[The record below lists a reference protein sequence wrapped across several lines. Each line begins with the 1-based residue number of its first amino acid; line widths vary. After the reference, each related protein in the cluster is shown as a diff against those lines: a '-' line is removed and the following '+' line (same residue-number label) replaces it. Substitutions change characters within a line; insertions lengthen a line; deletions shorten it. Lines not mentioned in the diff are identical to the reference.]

1 MDWKTVLNGN
11 RLKWIVGAGLAGIL
25 LILFSTI
32 WPGGSEEADPP
43 GKTEEEALPTAE
55 EYRQEYERMAL
66 QLVQQITGVGDVQVF
81 VTLDSGVEYVYETEE
96 NRTADTQNTS
106 EETYSEKNSLQK
118 KTLLVEG
125 EDGRETPILKKTLE
139 PKIRGVVVVC
149 EGGGNAL
156 VMERIV
162 SAMTT
167 LFGISSTRVA
177 VLQSDPMQTVS
188 P

>member
-1 MDWKTVLNGN
+1 MDWKTMVSGK

-32 WPGGSEEADPP
+32 WPKEPETVVSETD
-43 GKTEEEALPTAE
+43 TEENAAPMAE
-55 EYRQEYERMAL
+55 EYRQKYEQTAL
-66 QLVQQITGVGDVQVF
+66 QLVQKIVGAGEAQVF

-96 NRTADTQNTS
+96 NRTADTQNAN

-125 EDGRETPILKKTLE
+125 EDGREKPILKTTLE

-149 EGGGNAL
+149 EGGGDVL

-177 VLQSDPMQTVS
+177 VLQSDPMQTARS
-188 P
+188 